1 VATVA
6 FLNQKGGVAKSTLSI
21 HVATALALRGNRVL
35 LVDADPQHSALDW
48 QDARQEAPLFS
59 VVGIPTKTLHRDVA
73 MHVDTHDFIIIDGPP
88 RVNELARSAIL
99 AADVVLI
106 PVQPSPLDVW
116 AAKEIVDLI
125 NEGTVFKTNL
135 KASFVVSR
143 KIVNTAIGRDVALAL
158 AEYPIPVFTSAVCQ
172 RVVFAESMAT
182 GSTVLEMDPNGPA
195 AVEINAI
202 TDELLRFI

>member
-1 VATVA
+1 MATIA

-48 QDARQEAPLFS
+48 QDARQETPLFS

-73 MHVDTHDFIIIDGPP
+73 LHVGTHDFILIDGPP

-116 AAKEIVDLI
+116 AAKEIIDLV
-125 NEGTVFKTNL
+125 NEATVFKTNL
-135 KASFVVSR
+135 KTSFVICR
-143 KIVNTAIGRDVALAL
+143 KIVNTAIGRDVTLAL
-158 AEYPIPVFTSAVCQ
+158 AEYSIPVFTSAVCQ
-172 RVVFAESMAT
+172 RVAFAESMAA
-182 GSTVLEMDPNGPA
+182 GSTVLELDPKGPA
-195 AVEINAI
+195 AAEVNAV
-202 TDELLRFI
+202 TDELLRFL